1 MILRIGSRDDW
12 YNADSM
18 HRAPAKFVEPL
29 GQIIQRAGTGRLVFV
44 DPTLGNLFQRRRVE
58 IMQFFPPPPKRN
70 NQVGFDQQ
78 TEMFGNALTG
88 HAEVLAKLV
97 QGLAVALMELIEQG
111 APVWVGQG
119 FKDIVHAE
127 TDMQPTGCIS
137 FQSSQGYDYHLATA
151 DRDRT
156 PWRDQFFR

>member
-1 MILRIGSRDDW
+1 
-12 YNADSM
+12 
-18 HRAPAKFVEPL
+18 
-29 GQIIQRAGTGRLVFV
+29 
-44 DPTLGNLFQRRRVE
+44 
-58 IMQFFPPPPKRN
+58 MQFFPPPPKRN
-70 NQVGFDQQ
+70 NQVRFDQQ

-88 HAEVLAKLV
+88 HAEVATEVVQRLAILE
-97 QGLAVALMELIEQG
+97 MELIEQG

-151 DRDRT
+151 DRYRT